1 MESPVND
8 IRNVVRELCEP
19 AKASDMSV
27 QPLFLP
33 LHFRGQADL
42 LRGNRLNAV
51 DRYFASDAQIVYPL
65 LNSPKRAGIEGIKS
79 VYKMLRGESLSCHG
93 TIRPPRSNQP
103 KGVGMR
109 DLRAE
114 IAHIAPSSRR
124 SAYVRQQDQQL
135 DFHVV
140 AFDRINVK
148 KGIEYQSGL
157 ASFSLSS
164 GARVILLISFR
175 RRSLLDMTE
184 HLKFKFLPIPDRF
197 NPTFHIRFITRID
210 LRKDPQ
216 TELWKVVKQED
227 NLPSDFGSTGLHF
240 LPFDRQIANAIKVRN
255 LALAFFY
262 PFPSLTPHALLQ
274 WGTGVGTLF
283 VGGALSRLNLF

>member
-19 AKASDMSV
+19 AKASDM
-27 QPLFLP
+27 
-33 LHFRGQADL
+33 
-42 LRGNRLNAV
+42 LNAV

-79 VYKMLRGESLSCHG
+79 VYKMLRVL
-93 TIRPPRSNQP
+93 TYDN
-103 KGVGMR
+103 K
-109 DLRAE
+109 
-114 IAHIAPSSRR
+114 
-124 SAYVRQQDQQL
+124 L

-148 KGIEYQSGL
+148 KGIEYQSG
-157 ASFSLSS
+157 
-164 GARVILLISFR
+164 
-175 RRSLLDMTE
+175 LLDMTE

-240 LPFDRQIANAIKVRN
+240 LPFDRQIANAIK
-255 LALAFFY
+255 
-262 PFPSLTPHALLQ
+262 